1 MSHMQLIICRF
12 HRYTFFLLYFGM
24 FQHCSFMA
32 FEILMMQLLCGLI
45 DTCNGFFSPTFDGTM
60 VPTFNETMLL
70 MDKSTY

>member
-1 MSHMQLIICRF
+1 
-12 HRYTFFLLYFGM
+12 
-24 FQHCSFMA
+24 MA